1 MQIAITVTITIIMN
15 VEMSIYLEDKQSIGI
30 SIHASIR
37 VEAVVNDQASQSVI
51 ASG

>member
-1 MQIAITVTITIIMN
+1 MN
-15 VEMSIYLEDKQSIGI
+15 VQMSIYLEDKQSIGI

-37 VEAVVNDQASQSVI
+37 IEAVVDNQASQSVI